1 MVVTGLPRFQDID
14 NFEFQIGLGELNMR
28 WFIATL
34 LASAIQIVTAE
45 DTQYTLKA
53 AGIKAKVSC
62 YAKYYKRLST
72 WQLVKDYFS
81 LSLTAPRSPTCG

>member
-1 MVVTGLPRFQDID
+1 
-14 NFEFQIGLGELNMR
+14 MR

-45 DTQYTLKA
+45 DTQYTIKA

-62 YAKYYKRLST
+62 CAKYYMRLST
-72 WQLVKDYFS
+72 WQLVKYCFS
-81 LSLTAPRSPTCG
+81 LSPTARRSPTCGLRTSGATMSTSFLVTMT

>member
-1 MVVTGLPRFQDID
+1 
-14 NFEFQIGLGELNMR
+14 MR

-45 DTQYTLKA
+45 DTQYTIKA

-62 YAKYYKRLST
+62 CAKYYKRLST
-72 WQLVKDYFS
+72 WQLIKDCFS
-81 LSLTAPRSPTCG
+81 LSLTAPRSPTCGLRTSGAMMSILSLVTMT

>member
-1 MVVTGLPRFQDID
+1 MVVTCFPLLQDID
-14 NFEFQIGLGELNMR
+14 NFDFQIGSEELNMR

-62 YAKYYKRLST
+62 YAKYYK
-72 WQLVKDYFS
+72 
-81 LSLTAPRSPTCG
+81 